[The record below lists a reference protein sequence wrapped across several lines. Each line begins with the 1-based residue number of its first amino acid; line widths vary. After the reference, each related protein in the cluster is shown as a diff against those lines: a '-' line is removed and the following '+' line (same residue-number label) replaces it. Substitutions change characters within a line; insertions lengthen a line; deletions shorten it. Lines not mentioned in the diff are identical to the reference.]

1 MDRDPHTGKLT
12 GVLREKAAARP
23 VNNLV
28 PHPTLQQL
36 KDGVELAGREYNS
49 VGITSTHDAGTGD
62 TPDHYRAYQE
72 TIDEGRLKVRVY
84 LMIHDLPYKRFYLER
99 DLGLRTGFGSDWLRL
114 GAVKT
119 CSDGSIQVHTCAF
132 YEPYI
137 TSDTDD
143 PTKDPR
149 GVLQYSPEDQKKL
162 VLEAHGKGYQV
173 AIHAQGDRGVDV
185 AHVLADGGLESH
197 RSAMDRLLA
206 AFDLAPGG
214 DLFRRQQPRDE
225 LVAEAIA
232 RQAARV
238 GHRAAG
244 RIDSVREERG
254 R

>member
-1 MDRDPHTGKLT
+1 MAEKRWPTLAELDSAAPDNPLIMTYRSSHVWMANSAAFKLAGIDDDTPQPEGGHMDRDPHTGKLT

-132 YEPYI
+132 YDPYI

-143 PTKDPR
+143 PTKDPARRAPVFAR
-149 GVLQYSPEDQKKL
+149 GPE
-162 VLEAHGKGYQV
+162 E
-173 AIHAQGDRGVDV
+173 
-185 AHVLADGGLESH
+185 
-197 RSAMDRLLA
+197 
-206 AFDLAPGG
+206 
-214 DLFRRQQPRDE
+214 
-225 LVAEAIA
+225 
-232 RQAARV
+232 ARV
-238 GHRAAG
+238 GSPRQGATRWPSMPRATGAWTW
-244 RIDSVREERG
+244 RWTPWRTP
-254 R
+254 

>member
-1 MDRDPHTGKLT
+1 M
-12 GVLREKAAARP
+12 
-23 VNNLV
+23 NNLV

-36 KDGVELAGREYNS
+36 KDGVELAGREYNA
-49 VGITSTHDAGTGD
+49 VGITSTYDAGTGD
-62 TPDHYRAYQE
+62 TPDYYRAYQE

-132 YEPYI
+132 YDPYV

-162 VLEAHGKGYQV
+162 VSEAHGKGYQV

-185 AHVLADGGLESH
+185 ALDAVENAMNEAPRPNPRH
-197 RSAMDRLLA
+197 RIEHCQ
-206 AFDLAPGG
+206 G
-214 DLFRRQQPRDE
+214 
-225 LVAEAIA
+225 VT
-232 RQAARV
+232 RQALERMSRLGVIASFYPHHLWYWGDRHIHDFL
-238 GHRAAG
+238 GMERA
-244 RIDSVREERG
+244 
-254 R
+254 